1 MPLSEILVAANV
13 PPQQVDHLVNEGWT
27 TEHFALC
34 ASSLEEFDTVISEV
48 LEVPLSHLHKSALRL
63 AWRNCQPSAPTATSD
78 TQPLSGGVESTS
90 NVAAGSWSETFAP
103 KLTTSNVSSLK
114 ATFKRNYPAEVLLPE
129 NAPSLRLLSM
139 VVHQKQKSDYHWIPW
154 KFRLTALKSDEI
166 TAAKPQKVARSEGL
180 HLHSILMD
188 EPPAMEVANGAMGLH
203 AIRQM
208 FETYSFAMAM
218 AEIAHLSSLKGYYLK
233 FLSHMTQKFDS
244 DTGLRGP
251 TILEAQAADKSLMNV
266 AIDLVSERSWT
277 WDDALYEITHIRA
290 DMASL
295 LQPRPRLPKV
305 AAPSRSDHFSGKG
318 GSQSSRPGPYSKG
331 QGKQGKSKGK
341 SNRVQ
346 WVTEAM
352 VKGEKRQL
360 CMRFQTGKCS
370 LGDQCKFFHG
380 CAYPTADGACG
391 KSHGAQVHERTPH

>member
-78 TQPLSGGVESTS
+78 TQPLSGGVESTGQ
-90 NVAAGSWSETFAP
+90 VAAGSWSETFAP

-139 VVHQKQKSDYHWIPW
+139 VVHQKQKSDYHFPW

-166 TAAKPQKVARSEGL
+166 TAAKPQKVARAEGL

-203 AIRQM
+203 AIRNLQ
-208 FETYSFAMAM
+208 FCD
-218 AEIAHLSSLKGYYLK
+218 GY
-233 FLSHMTQKFDS
+233 
-244 DTGLRGP
+244 G
-251 TILEAQAADKSLMNV
+251 
-266 AIDLVSERSWT
+266 
-277 WDDALYEITHIRA
+277 
-290 DMASL
+290 
-295 LQPRPRLPKV
+295 
-305 AAPSRSDHFSGKG
+305 
-318 GSQSSRPGPYSKG
+318 
-331 QGKQGKSKGK
+331 
-341 SNRVQ
+341 
-346 WVTEAM
+346 
-352 VKGEKRQL
+352 
-360 CMRFQTGKCS
+360 
-370 LGDQCKFFHG
+370 
-380 CAYPTADGACG
+380 
-391 KSHGAQVHERTPH
+391 